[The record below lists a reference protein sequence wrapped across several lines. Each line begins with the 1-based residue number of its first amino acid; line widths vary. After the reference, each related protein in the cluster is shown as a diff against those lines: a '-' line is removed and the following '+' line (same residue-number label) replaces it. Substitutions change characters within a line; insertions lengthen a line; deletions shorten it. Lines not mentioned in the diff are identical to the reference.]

1 MTDLELH
8 IDELVLHGFGAGDRS
23 AIAQAVE
30 QELARLLVTQFAVE
44 GVPLSFAESAE
55 HPRLDAGAFKVAQG
69 ANSEAIGSQIA
80 QSVHQGLTG

>member
-1 MTDLELH
+1 MVELH
-8 IDELVLHGFGAGDRS
+8 IDELVLHGFAAGDRH

-30 QELARLLVTQFAVE
+30 HELARLLATQFAVQ
-44 GVPLSFAESAE
+44 GMPRSFAESVE
-55 HPRLDAGAFKVAQG
+55 HTRLDAGAFKVAQG